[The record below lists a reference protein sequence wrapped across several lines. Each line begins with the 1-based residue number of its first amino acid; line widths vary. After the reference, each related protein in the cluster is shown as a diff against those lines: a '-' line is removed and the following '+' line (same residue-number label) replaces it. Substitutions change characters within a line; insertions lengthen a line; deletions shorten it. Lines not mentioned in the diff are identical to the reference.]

1 MFWPLFTLQMVPFF
15 RSSRLSSMPFQVGEE
30 FDGKLVSSR
39 FPWGKYFAL
48 SNLAQRLSGLCRR
61 RQACLARRAW
71 LKRARSRKPMPP
83 LSFAAYSVGWFV
95 KKYCWLVC
103 VRKILFCMKNTVHT
117 NSVVWGGWPAHP
129 ASQHQPNRLFVW
141 WFCPRQ
147 ANEFS
152 FFRVHLLTKNFLSI
166 ARVHHKDLKRI

>member
-1 MFWPLFTLQMVPFF
+1 MRASFQRLGFLRIRSDTLRILVVFAGQEIFREFNRGIQLSLQIWMFWPLLTLQMVPFF
-15 RSSRLSSMPFQVGEE
+15 RSSRPSSMPFQVGEE

-83 LSFAAYSVGWFV
+83 LSFG
-95 KKYCWLVC
+95 LV
-103 VRKILFCMKNTVHT
+103 IL
-117 NSVVWGGWPAHP
+117 SQ
-129 ASQHQPNRLFVW
+129 ASQ
-141 WFCPRQ
+141 
-147 ANEFS
+147 
-152 FFRVHLLTKNFLSI
+152 
-166 ARVHHKDLKRI
+166 